1 MRTLPDARDPDAPL
15 RVCVLADDAIA
26 RAGLTGMLA
35 DADLLVESARL
46 TTDLDGALD
55 EHGADVLLL
64 DAGADP
70 SRAAAWLDT
79 LRATIAP
86 AVALLVDATR
96 LDDVFAAGILG
107 ALARDASPA
116 TVRAALASAARG
128 LVVLDAGFHRGRGA
142 MVSERR
148 ASGPMSS
155 LTPREVEV
163 LALLATGL
171 PNKVIAHHL
180 GISEHTAK
188 FHVTAV
194 MAKLGGPE
202 PDRRGHPR
210 GAAGHGVAL
219 ICDMARACSRSAKRS
234 RSATATG

>member
-1 MRTLPDARDPDAPL
+1 MRTRPDPMDSGAPL

-35 DADLLVESARL
+35 EADLVVESARL

-55 EHGADVLLL
+55 QHGADVLLL

-70 SRAAAWLDT
+70 ARAAAWLDT
-79 LRATIAP
+79 LRATTSP

-96 LDDVFAAGILG
+96 LEDVFAVGILG

-116 TVRAALASAARG
+116 TVRAALGAAARG
-128 LVVLDAGFHRGRGA
+128 LVVIDAGFHRGRIALPG
-142 MVSERR
+142 ERR
-148 ASGPMSS
+148 TPEPMDT

-163 LALLATGL
+163 LALLATGM
-171 PNKVIAHHL
+171 PNKLIAHHL

-194 MAKLGGPE
+194 MAKLGAQSRT
-202 PDRRGHPR
+202 DAVIRAARRGM
-210 GAAGHGVAL
+210 VSL
-219 ICDMARACSRSAKRS
+219 
-234 RSATATG
+234 